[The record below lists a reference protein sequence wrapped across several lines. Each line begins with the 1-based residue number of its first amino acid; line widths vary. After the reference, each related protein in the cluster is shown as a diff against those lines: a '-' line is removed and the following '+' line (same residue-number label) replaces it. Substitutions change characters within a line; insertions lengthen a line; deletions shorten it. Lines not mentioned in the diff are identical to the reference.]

1 MADKNM
7 ILVEIEVLRDRLSSL
22 IQAKGELLD
31 PEVIEASILL
41 DEALNAY
48 NEIEQQG
55 SGIIMKRKIS

>member
-7 ILVEIEVLRDRLSSL
+7 ILVEIEVLRDKLASL

-48 NEIEQQG
+48 NEMEKKG
-55 SGIIMKRKIS
+55 SDITMKRKIS